1 MKQLIKGFI
10 PPHVL
15 TQLKKLKTKKYG
27 WHGNYAT
34 WQEAEKESEGYD
46 KQIIVEKVRASLK
59 KVEHGEAV
67 FERDSVLF
75 FEEDFNWP
83 FLTSILYVASKNES
97 QLNVIDFGGSLGSS
111 FFQNQKFLSGISSLN
126 WNVIEQNHFV
136 EIGKNEFQN
145 NQLKFYYTIDECFQ
159 EQKPNCLLFSSM
171 LQYVENPYQLLEGVL
186 KYNFETIIID
196 RMPFNTKKA
205 NRICVQKVNPEIY
218 DASYPCH
225 LLEKESFV
233 NFFRKNNYNLHAEF
247 SAIDGD
253 GIDYTYKG
261 FIFERV

>member
-75 FEEDFNWP
+75 
-83 FLTSILYVASKNES
+83 
-97 QLNVIDFGGSLGSS
+97 
-111 FFQNQKFLSGISSLN
+111 
-126 WNVIEQNHFV
+126 
-136 EIGKNEFQN
+136 
-145 NQLKFYYTIDECFQ
+145 
-159 EQKPNCLLFSSM
+159 
-171 LQYVENPYQLLEGVL
+171 
-186 KYNFETIIID
+186 
-196 RMPFNTKKA
+196 
-205 NRICVQKVNPEIY
+205 
-218 DASYPCH
+218 
-225 LLEKESFV
+225 
-233 NFFRKNNYNLHAEF
+233 
-247 SAIDGD
+247 
-253 GIDYTYKG
+253 
-261 FIFERV
+261 